1 MVKSKK
7 NISHKRRTKF
17 GIKAASSIEVPDK
30 RALTKLSLNFR
41 TFRYGTLGGRA
52 RRAQP
57 APRTQTDR
65 LFFFFQTYRTQLF
78 YILFDT

>member
-41 TFRYGTLGGRA
+41 TFWYGTLGGRA
-52 RRAQP
+52 RRA
-57 APRTQTDR
+57 APRAQTDS
-65 LFFFFQTYRTQLF
+65 LVFFQTYRTQLF